1 MEKSKEQK
9 DLLNGAF
16 QQYIKEQVDKSMLQ
30 FDKTLSTVADKLA
43 DEGWTLPAEL
53 GIYAVNILGNTN
65 EISDINKFLL
75 WYFTED
81 DYFHAKRMLED
92 ILSAPIDAG
101 IKNLIDE
108 CWFSFTNKKYLI
120 CANSLVAVIEGIL
133 STFWEDKKNIRMM
146 QVCQAKVDKLAN
158 EAEHIIKKYIWIS
171 YNKFIS
177 KLYEKNDFSKD
188 EPGFINRHWLL
199 HGRSA
204 YKIEELDCLRLFN
217 AVSSICVIVKNDNM

>member
-1 MEKSKEQK
+1 M
-9 DLLNGAF
+9 
-16 QQYIKEQVDKSMLQ
+16 
-30 FDKTLSTVADKLA
+30 
-43 DEGWTLPAEL
+43 
-53 GIYAVNILGNTN
+53 
-65 EISDINKFLL
+65 
-75 WYFTED
+75 
-81 DYFHAKRMLED
+81 
-92 ILSAPIDAG
+92 
-101 IKNLIDE
+101 
-108 CWFSFTNKKYLI
+108 
-120 CANSLVAVIEGIL
+120 AVIEGIL

-188 EPGFINRHWLL
+188 ELGFINRHWLL